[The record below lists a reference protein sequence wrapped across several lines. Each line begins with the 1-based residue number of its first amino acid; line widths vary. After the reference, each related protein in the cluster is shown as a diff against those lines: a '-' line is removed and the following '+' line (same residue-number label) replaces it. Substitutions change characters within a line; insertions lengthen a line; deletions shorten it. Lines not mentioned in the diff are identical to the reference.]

1 MRGVGS
7 PRQRLSSVFL
17 VGALFCARGAAAQ
30 TPADLDTA
38 RRLFRDAV
46 ADEEAHRYD
55 TALEKFRRVDQVKET
70 ANVRYRM
77 ATCLEALGRRAEALD
92 NYERAARLGE
102 EDKASADAVSAS
114 AARAAQLEPVVP
126 RLSFQLP
133 ADPRPGLEVRVDDK
147 KVDDAALK
155 DPMALDPGHHTV
167 DASAPGYAPFHT
179 GVTLAEGARVS
190 ISVALD
196 PAAPVPPPSPVPPPA
211 PAEPAPV
218 APASPPVAG
227 IVALG
232 LGGVL
237 AAGSILSFIL
247 RGSNVASLEGCN
259 QVRGVYQ
266 CPESDRGAYDAA
278 KIEGPLGI
286 GLAAG
291 AAIAVGLGVWLVV
304 APPSRAASSASASG
318 ALYVAPAVGP
328 GLGGLVVAG
337 WRP

>member
-1 MRGVGS
+1 MRGVVS
-7 PRQRLSSVFL
+7 LRQRLSSVCL
-17 VGALFCARGAAAQ
+17 VGALFCVRGAAAQ
-30 TPADLDTA
+30 TAEDLDTA

-55 TALEKFRRVDQVKET
+55 TALEKFRRVDHVKET

-92 NYERAARLGE
+92 SYERAARLGE
-102 EDKASADAVSAS
+102 EDKPSADAASAS

-147 KVDDAALK
+147 KVDDSALK
-155 DPMALDPGHHTV
+155 DPMPLDPGHHTV
-167 DASAPGYAPFHT
+167 DASAPGYTPFHT

-196 PAAPVPPPSPVPPPA
+196 PAAPSPPPA
-211 PAEPAPV
+211 PVAPPPPAEPAP
-218 APASPPVAG
+218 AASASPPVAG

-237 AAGSILSFIL
+237 TAGSILSFIL
-247 RGSNVASLEGCN
+247 RGSNVSSLEGCP
-259 QVRGVYQ
+259 QVGGAYQ

-291 AAIAVGLGVWLVV
+291 AALAVGLGVWLVV
-304 APPSRAASSASASG
+304 TPPTHAASSPSRAFVLGPAVAAGRG
-318 ALYVAPAVGP
+318 AL
-328 GLGGLVVAG
+328 LIAG
-337 WRP
+337 WRR